1 MPGRRRGPRRLAHVA
16 ALFAALVAGSHEAG
30 AQQRP
35 APSPAPAPTRPDT
48 VRATVDSVR
57 GIPDS
62 LPTPA
67 VVRDS
72 IKAPLVRA
80 EVPPSPRAGPAYRWT
95 RDSIFVAGAIT
106 LGDLLDR
113 VPGLSTLRTSWLA
126 GVQQASYLGD
136 FRRVRVF
143 RDGIELDAVDPRN
156 GGILDLT
163 DVQLWDLDEAAIE
176 ASTSEVRVHLR
187 SWTVRN
193 TTPYTRV
200 DAYTGDEDTNQYR
213 GFYGKRFGSGAT
225 LQVGATNVGTGA
237 RARFGGGGDVTSL
250 FGRIGWT
257 RRAWSADAQLTR
269 TDRSRD
275 PTLAFIARDEVLGT
289 YEGRRDEA
297 YVRIGVGDP
306 DSGPWVQAMANALDV
321 TLPGTAVRAELSRD
335 TTATG
340 VITADSLFLPD
351 TSVYRSQYVLTGG
364 LTRWGVRF
372 SATDRYRVGLGR
384 SWHASSVRAALDRGP
399 LAVSAFAERNGVDST
414 SRVDVDARLAPLPWL
429 AVHGGASRASDVGT
443 AIENGRTN
451 WRTELALRLG
461 GGGAWLSGGRVQRG
475 AGTILPPR
483 VLARPLG
490 AANPRPLIAV
500 REEAVGGTVATLRG
514 RLYRA
519 VHADIGGVV
528 WDAEGPY
535 RARYQGRGE
544 LRVSTNLLSRF
555 PAGNFGL
562 QLAVFDEYRAR
573 VPFPV
578 GDASGALAVLET
590 PPANVLGAQI
600 EIRILSASVT
610 YQVRNALNREYQ
622 FVPGVTMPRLVNY
635 YGVRWEFSN

>member
-1 MPGRRRGPRRLAHVA
+1 
-16 ALFAALVAGSHEAG
+16 
-30 AQQRP
+30 
-35 APSPAPAPTRPDT
+35 
-48 VRATVDSVR
+48 
-57 GIPDS
+57 
-62 LPTPA
+62 
-67 VVRDS
+67 
-72 IKAPLVRA
+72 
-80 EVPPSPRAGPAYRWT
+80 
-95 RDSIFVAGAIT
+95 
-106 LGDLLDR
+106 
-113 VPGLSTLRTSWLA
+113 
-126 GVQQASYLGD
+126 
-136 FRRVRVF
+136 
-143 RDGIELDAVDPRN
+143 
-156 GGILDLT
+156 
-163 DVQLWDLDEAAIE
+163 
-176 ASTSEVRVHLR
+176 
-187 SWTVRN
+187 
-193 TTPYTRV
+193 
-200 DAYTGDEDTNQYR
+200 
-213 GFYGKRFGSGAT
+213 
-225 LQVGATNVGTGA
+225 VGTGA
-237 RARFGGGGDVTSL
+237 RARYGGGGNTTAL
-250 FGRIGWT
+250 FGRVGWA
-257 RRAWSADAQLTR
+257 RAAWSVDAQLTR
-269 TDRSRD
+269 IDRSRD
-275 PTLAFIARDEVLGT
+275 ATLAFLSRDVVLGP

-297 YVRIGVGDP
+297 YVRVGVGDP
-306 DSGPWVQAMANALDV
+306 ERGPWVQAIANALDV

-335 TTATG
+335 TSATG

-364 LTRWGVRF
+364 LSRWGVRF

-384 SWHASSVRAALDRGP
+384 SWHASSARAALDRGP

-429 AVHGGASRASDVGT
+429 AVQGGVSRASDVGT
-443 AIENGRTN
+443 TLTDGRTN
-451 WRTELALRLG
+451 WRAELALRLG
-461 GGGAWLSGGRVQRG
+461 GAAWLTGGRLQRG

-483 VLARPLG
+483 VLTRPAG
-490 AANPRPLIAV
+490 VANPRPLVAV
-500 REEAVGGTVATLRG
+500 REQAVGGTVASLRG

-519 VHADIGGVV
+519 VHADLAGVV
-528 WDAEGPY
+528 WDADGPY

-578 GDASGALAVLET
+578 AGASGTLAVLET